1 MPIKISTDLPAYKT
15 LLDENIFVMPDN
27 IAEHQDIRSLK
38 IAILNLMPK
47 KIETETQFLRL
58 LSNTPLQVDVDFL
71 HVESHVS
78 KNTSVSHL
86 NTFYKTFSDVKNNR
100 YDGLII
106 TGAPVEHLDYEDVDY
121 WDEVCEIMKW
131 SRTNV
136 YSTMHICWGAM
147 AGLYY
152 HFGIPKHD
160 LDEKMFGVFPHK
172 VLRRSS
178 QLLKGFDEVFYV
190 PHSRHTEIRREDVE
204 KVPQLNITSESD
216 MSGVYIICNKNKRQY
231 FITGHSEYDPDTLAQ
246 EYFRDRD
253 KGHDIKIPYNYFP
266 DDNPE
271 NKPLNRWRGH
281 ANLMFSNWLNY
292 CVYQRTPYDLEEL
305 SDYGF

>member
-27 IAEHQDIRSLK
+27 IAEHQDIRALR

-58 LSNTPLQVDVDFL
+58 LSNTPLQVDVDFV

-86 NTFYKTFSDVKNNR
+86 NTFYKTFRDIKDNR

-106 TGAPVEHLDYEDVDY
+106 TGAPVEHLEYEDVDY
-121 WDEVCEIMKW
+121 WDEVCEIMEW
-131 SRTNV
+131 SKTNV

-152 HFGIPKHD
+152 HFGIKKHD
-160 LDEKMFGVFPHK
+160 LSEKMFGVFPHK
-172 VLRRSS
+172 VLRKQS
-178 QLLKGFDEVFYV
+178 QLLKGFDEEFFCTAFKTHRDKKGRCGEGYAAQYYQRIGYFRCVYNMQQEQKTVFY
-190 PHSRHTEIRREDVE
+190 HRS
-204 KVPQLNITSESD
+204 
-216 MSGVYIICNKNKRQY
+216 
-231 FITGHSEYDPDTLAQ
+231 
-246 EYFRDRD
+246 
-253 KGHDIKIPYNYFP
+253 
-266 DDNPE
+266 
-271 NKPLNRWRGH
+271 
-281 ANLMFSNWLNY
+281 
-292 CVYQRTPYDLEEL
+292 QRI
-305 SDYGF
+305 

>member
-27 IAEHQDIRSLK
+27 IAEHQDIRALR

-58 LSNTPLQVDVDFL
+58 LSNTPLQVDVDFV

-86 NTFYKTFSDVKNNR
+86 NTFYKTFRDIKDNR

-106 TGAPVEHLDYEDVDY
+106 TGAPVEHLEYEDVDY
-121 WDEVCEIMKW
+121 WDEVCEIMEW
-131 SRTNV
+131 SKTNV

-152 HFGIPKHD
+152 HFGIKKHD
-160 LDEKMFGVFPHK
+160 LSEKMFGVFPH
-172 VLRRSS
+172 
-178 QLLKGFDEVFYV
+178 
-190 PHSRHTEIRREDVE
+190 
-204 KVPQLNITSESD
+204 
-216 MSGVYIICNKNKRQY
+216 
-231 FITGHSEYDPDTLAQ
+231 
-246 EYFRDRD
+246 
-253 KGHDIKIPYNYFP
+253 
-266 DDNPE
+266 
-271 NKPLNRWRGH
+271 
-281 ANLMFSNWLNY
+281 
-292 CVYQRTPYDLEEL
+292 
-305 SDYGF
+305 

>member
-27 IAEHQDIRSLK
+27 IAEHQDIRALR

-58 LSNTPLQVDVDFL
+58 LSNTPLQVDVDFV

-86 NTFYKTFSDVKNNR
+86 NTFYKTFRDIKDNR

-106 TGAPVEHLDYEDVDY
+106 TGAPVEHLEYEDVDS
-121 WDEVCEIMKW
+121 WDEVCEIMEW
-131 SRTNV
+131 SKTNV

-152 HFGIPKHD
+152 HFGIKKHD
-160 LDEKMFGVFPHK
+160 LSEKMFGVFPHK
-172 VLRRSS
+172 VLRKQS
-178 QLLKGFDEVFYV
+178 QLLKGFDEEFFV

-204 KVPQLNITSESD
+204 KVTQLNIISESD
-216 MSGVYIICNKNKRQY
+216 ISGVYIICNKNRRQY
-231 FITGHSEYDPDTLAQ
+231 FITGHSEYDRDTLAQ
-246 EYFRDRD
+246 EYFRDKE
-253 KGHDIKIPYNYFP
+253 KGMDIKVPFNYFP

-271 NKPLNRWRGH
+271 NTPLFRWKGH

-292 CVYQRTPYDLEEL
+292 CVYQRTPYDLEKISECE
-305 SDYGF
+305 F